1 MIRKGDWCFPG
12 YQKLIP
18 LAESL
23 NEGELANIRPWSF
36 EKNHMEYLK
45 TLVLTMFELY
55 NLKDDVEQEHDLADQ
70 YPDLVEKMKNEML
83 QLRSEMVN
91 EGGDWYSGN

>member
-1 MIRKGDWCFPG
+1 MLG

-23 NEGELANIRPWSF
+23 NEGELANIRPWNF

-45 TLVLTMFELY
+45 TQVPTMFELY
-55 NLKDDVEQEHDLADQ
+55 NLKDDVEQGKNQADK
-70 YPDLVEKMKNEML
+70 YPELVEEMKKQML
-83 QLRSEMVN
+83 QLRNEMVN
-91 EGGDWYSGN
+91 EGGDWYAEN